1 MKKLLFSIMVIVM
14 MTAGCTC
21 IPGGTNQLPTAYI
34 DSISPTDAAVG
45 ETVAFECGWGLEHQG
60 KL

>member
-1 MKKLLFSIMVIVM
+1 MKKLLFPIMVIVM
-14 MTAGCTC
+14 MTAGCV